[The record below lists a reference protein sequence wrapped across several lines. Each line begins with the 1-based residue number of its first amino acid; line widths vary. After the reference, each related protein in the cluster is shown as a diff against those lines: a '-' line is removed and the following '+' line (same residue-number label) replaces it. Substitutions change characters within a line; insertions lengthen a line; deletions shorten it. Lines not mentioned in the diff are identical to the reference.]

1 MQSWKMALFPWKNI
15 LGKVNIKWS
24 LFQGAPLLFVVVLI
38 PVAIILR
45 TMKQGYSFGKGNE
58 KLNHLLFMANLKLYG
73 SDGNKIDSLFKVI
86 TIVSGNIG
94 MKCEFDKCDMLKI
107 KRRMQGYWQ
116 GIYLG
121 DDVVI
126 EEADEEG
133 ILKSKLSNG
142 NVIIAIIILPVTML
156 WYRAGIIY
164 WNKGLYQHSPVD
176 RLYISKA

>member
-1 MQSWKMALFPWKNI
+1 M
-15 LGKVNIKWS
+15 
-24 LFQGAPLLFVVVLI
+24 
-38 PVAIILR
+38 
-45 TMKQGYSFGKGNE
+45 
-58 KLNHLLFMANLKLYG
+58 
-73 SDGNKIDSLFKVI
+73 
-86 TIVSGNIG
+86 
-94 MKCEFDKCDMLKI
+94 
-107 KRRMQGYWQ
+107 
-116 GIYLG
+116 
-121 DDVVI
+121 VI